1 MSRAVSSVACSI
13 NCNVSLV
20 PIGVGDASASIASI
34 NFVFTALSCA
44 VSVDSDRLLV
54 VVELESMFLALSVGV
69 VELESFETFLDI
81 IDLPAAVSSLCS
93 NIFFAFFFF
102 FSLFT
107 FDSTTR
113 VLVAV
118 VVVGELLGDVVR
130 QRCLLGVR

>member
-34 NFVFTALSCA
+34 DFVFTALSCA
-44 VSVDSDRLLV
+44 VSVDSDRLYV
-54 VVELESMFLALSVGV
+54 GVELESMFLALSVGV
-69 VELESFETFLDI
+69 VELEPFETFVDI

-93 NIFFAFFFF
+93 SIFFAFFFV

-107 FDSTTR
+107 LTR
-113 VLVAV
+113 RPVSSLPSSS
-118 VVVGELLGDVVR
+118 
-130 QRCLLGVR
+130 